1 VSQFQAGEYDR
12 ALDLF
17 VELNINPA
25 KVISLYPETVSGRLS
40 VPREQ
45 WIPLFGGPATRV
57 GKEASSSSSSPSSNS
72 SEHGGNVDEPMLSGQ
87 PVSSTAGML
96 SKLKN
101 PLDAIRPSGSKDPET
116 SSIFSKRDK
125 PRTGSFTV
133 FPIALLIDVP

>member
-25 KVISLYPETVSGRLS
+25 KVISLYPEAVSGRLS
-40 VPREQ
+40 VPQGQ
-45 WIPLFGGPATRV
+45 WIQLFGGPATKV
-57 GKEASSSSSSPSSNS
+57 VKEASSSSSASSNA
-72 SEHGGNVDEPMLSGQ
+72 SEHGGNVDEPILSGQ
-87 PVSSTAGML
+87 PVSSTASVL

-116 SSIFSKRDK
+116 ASIVSKRDR
-125 PRTGSFTV
+125 PRTGQFTV
-133 FPIALLIDVP
+133 SSQHSAY